1 MPPEHLTVGVI
12 IERRKLTNPWVDAVW
27 LPAAILPGPPDASPW
42 TQLGEDGAATRYYA
56 GPYAMELHSVDTA
69 NYRDNLM
76 SGSPKI
82 WVALREGVSD
92 GEPVSVI
99 GVTADPAEGEAFT
112 EAGSDIVEALPMPAE
127 IASRVA
133 SFVAEHHVERAFYK
147 RKRDRID
154 PEALARREGSTPR
167 TMVEGDDE

>member
-1 MPPEHLTVGVI
+1 MPSEHMIVGVI
-12 IERRKLTNPWVDAVW
+12 VERRKLTNPWVEAVW
-27 LPAAILPGPPDASPW
+27 LPAAVLPGPPDAAPW
-42 TQLGEDGAATRYYA
+42 TSLGEDGAATRYYA

-82 WVALREGVSD
+82 WVAVRESSSD

-99 GVTADPAEGEAFT
+99 GVTANPAEGEAFT
-112 EAGSDIVEALPMPAE
+112 EVGSDIVEALPMPGE
-127 IASRVA
+127 IAARVA

-147 RKRDRID
+147 RRRDRID
-154 PEALARREGSTPR
+154 PEALARREACYPR
-167 TMVEGDDE
+167 AMVESDDE